1 MSFMAGMIHQEYWII
16 DHASDNSWIIMGT
29 PGGNYVW
36 LFSRRPALPAASLAA
51 AVARAGA
58 LGYSPSHLVYP
69 SQA

>member
-1 MSFMAGMIHQEYWII
+1 
-16 DHASDNSWIIMGT
+16 MGT